1 MEKVKLL
8 DLMETEN
15 DVFIDDEVTAG
26 DGKKHSLSPDSAG
39 SSAPQEKI
47 GRRNSTDR
55 PTVKGTS
62 EAENPLTPNPPP
74 PKGPPPPPPAPERI
88 SPSSIPPAPERK
100 SPPSILRPIRPGLEV
115 EIYDQENGN
124 MKGRIISCQVKKGH
138 VDYQKYKDH
147 WNVRIVKGNRIY
159 KDGEKKGFDL
169 SNTNSYKILN
179 MQQPS
184 TLESREKD
192 LKKS

>member
-1 MEKVKLL
+1 ML
-8 DLMETEN
+8 
-15 DVFIDDEVTAG
+15 
-26 DGKKHSLSPDSAG
+26 
-39 SSAPQEKI
+39 
-47 GRRNSTDR
+47 
-55 PTVKGTS
+55 
-62 EAENPLTPNPPP
+62 
-74 PKGPPPPPPAPERI
+74 GPPPPPPALQRV
-88 SPSSIPPAPERK
+88 
-100 SPPSILRPIRPGLEV
+100 SPPSILRPIRAGLEV
-115 EIYDQENGN
+115 EIFDQENGN
-124 MKGRIISCQVKKGH
+124 IKAKIMSCQVKKGH